1 MSHDA
6 VTQLVAICAGVAGL
20 AAFVGLILVPV
31 VSSYERVWERVVA
44 GLLSLWVAGA
54 FVGIG
59 VLAGAGVIY
68 YWPRLF

>member
-20 AAFVGLILVPV
+20 TAFVGLVLVPV
-31 VSSYERVWERVVA
+31 VSSYQHAWERVVA
-44 GLLSLWVAGA
+44 GLLSLWVLGA

-59 VLAGAGVIY
+59 ILAGAGVIY

>member
-6 VTQLVAICAGVAGL
+6 VTQLVAVCAGIAGL
-20 AAFVGLILVPV
+20 ATFVGLVLVPV
-31 VSSYERVWERVVA
+31 VTSYQRAWERVVA

-59 VLAGAGVIY
+59 VLVGAAVIY
-68 YWPRLF
+68 DWPRLF

>member
-20 AAFVGLILVPV
+20 AVYVGLVLVPV
-31 VSSYERVWERVVA
+31 VSSYQRVWERVAA